1 MKLAQKPGEETV
13 YKFNVNELRELAK
26 TAHQVDAQNEEG
38 TDYNEV
44 QQLAKTAKTQEG
56 SPPRKPATNRGF
68 LRPTTG
74 AGTVQG
80 HRVAKST
87 MFLTGVASV

>member
-26 TAHQVDAQNEEG
+26 TAHQVDAEKEEG

-44 QQLAKTAKTQEG
+44 
-56 SPPRKPATNRGF
+56 
-68 LRPTTG
+68 
-74 AGTVQG
+74 
-80 HRVAKST
+80 HI
-87 MFLTGVASV
+87 